1 MPASTLILIL
11 VVFSQEAKALGGDNS
26 SLILFGNLTRSVNE
40 SRLKCAES
48 YCLPVEY
55 DKLEVPFND
64 VGAVD
69 VSVDLDVLQIL
80 EIDDIKFTV
89 SFSMYF
95 GVRYIK
101 NR

>member
-1 MPASTLILIL
+1 MPISTTLLIL
-11 VVFSQEAKALGGDNS
+11 VVFYHEVKAVVADNS
-26 SLILFGNLTRSVNE
+26 SLILYSSNLSRSVND
-40 SRLKCAES
+40 SRFKCAES
-48 YCLPVEY
+48 YCLPLEY

-64 VGAVD
+64 AGAVD

-95 GVRYIK
+95 GVRCV
-101 NR
+101 